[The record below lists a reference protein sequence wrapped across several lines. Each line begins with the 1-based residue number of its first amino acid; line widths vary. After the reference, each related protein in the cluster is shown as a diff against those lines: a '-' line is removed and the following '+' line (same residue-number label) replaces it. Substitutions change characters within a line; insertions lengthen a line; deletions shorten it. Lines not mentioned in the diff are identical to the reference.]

1 MNTQELVAP
10 SLSVAVIAGS
20 VRQPRVGR
28 VLADWIAAHAARRP
42 GLAVDIMDLA
52 EVDLPLAAT
61 RPGRVA
67 HSPIAGRLAVAD
79 AYVVVTPEYN
89 HSFPAALKNAIGWH
103 YTEWML
109 KPVAFVGYGAG
120 SGGIRAVEQLRLVFA
135 ESSTATIRNSVLLT
149 APWERIGEDGFAAD
163 PRVERAAA
171 TMLQELVW
179 WAAALRAARLEQPFA
194 A

>member
-1 MNTQELVAP
+1 MTTQELIAP

-28 VLADWIAAHAARRP
+28 VLADWIAAHAARRH
-42 GLAVDIMDLA
+42 GLSVDLIDLA

-61 RPGRVA
+61 RPGGVIDG
-67 HSPIAGRLAVAD
+67 PIAGRLAAAD

-89 HSFPAALKNAIGWH
+89 HSFPAALKNAIDWH

-109 KPVAFVGYGAG
+109 KPVAFVGYGAH

-135 ESSTATIRNSVLLT
+135 ELSTATIRNSVLLS
-149 APWERIGEDGFAAD
+149 APWERISEDGFAAD
-163 PRVERAAA
+163 PGIERAAT
-171 TMLQELVW
+171 TMLEELVW